1 MPCASIPPLLI
12 GLDALVGLGE
22 TTTPPVVWTCR
33 ARRHVAFPPPAAI
46 AILYFPSAEGKGVTQ
61 PQREGEGRWAPSS
74 EEPLRAHR
82 SAAACC
88 LLPPR
93 GFVFCQT
100 GLLPM
105 HPAGAAD
112 ARSLPRVI
120 SLLLQPMPAVGRAE
134 LRATGGSCGATATG
148 TRAGA
153 HRMNVCSLHVR
164 SAPTL
169 GPVKDFNRC

>member
-1 MPCASIPPLLI
+1 VPCASIPPLLI

-46 AILYFPSAEGKGVTQ
+46 AILSFPSAEGKGVTASQ
-61 PQREGEGRWAPSS
+61 HRGGAMGS
-74 EEPLRAHR
+74 EFRGDATGLPL
-82 SAAACC
+82 SCC

-100 GLLPM
+100 CCPCIQQAQPT
-105 HPAGAAD
+105 PAVCRAL
-112 ARSLPRVI
+112 SP
-120 SLLLQPMPAVGRAE
+120 LLLQPMPAVGRAE
-134 LRATGGSCGATATG
+134 LRATGGSCGATASG

-153 HRMNVCSLHVR
+153 HRMNVWSLHVR

-169 GPVKDFNRC
+169 GSLRPYSSVSN

>member
-1 MPCASIPPLLI
+1 MGSEFRGAATGPPLSCCML
-12 GLDALVGLGE
+12 LA
-22 TTTPPVVWTCR
+22 
-33 ARRHVAFPPPAAI
+33 
-46 AILYFPSAEGKGVTQ
+46 SA
-61 PQREGEGRWAPSS
+61 S
-74 EEPLRAHR
+74 
-82 SAAACC
+82 
-88 LLPPR
+88 
-93 GFVFCQT
+93 GFCFLSD
-100 GLLPM
+100 LLPM

-134 LRATGGSCGATATG
+134 LRATGGSCGATASG

-169 GPVKDFNRC
+169 GSVKDFNKG